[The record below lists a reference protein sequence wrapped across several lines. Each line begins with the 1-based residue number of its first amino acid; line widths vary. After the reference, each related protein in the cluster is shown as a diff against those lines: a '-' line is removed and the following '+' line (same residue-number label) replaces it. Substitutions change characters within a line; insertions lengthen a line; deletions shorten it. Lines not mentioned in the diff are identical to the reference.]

1 MTGLLKFMA
10 PEILAAFL
18 VGLVGSLHCIGM
30 CGPIAIALP
39 VPDSSNLSFFT
50 GRILYNLGRV
60 VTYAFLGAIL
70 GLVGSKIALAGA
82 QQVVSIILGIVII
95 IAVLLPQKYKNF
107 FAQHPVIQ
115 KLAHPLKS
123 NIGVLFSK
131 GTFSAMFLIGILN
144 GFLPCGLVY
153 VALAGAIASGDA
165 ISGAAVMILF
175 GLGTVPAMFAASVF
189 GKFINIGI
197 RTKIRKAVPVLAII
211 LGVIFILRGMNLGI
225 PMLSPKVSAETE
237 VSSEMDCH

>member
-1 MTGLLKFMA
+1 MS
-10 PEILAAFL
+10 PEIYAAFL

-60 VTYAFLGAIL
+60 VTYAFLGAVL

-82 QQVVSIILGIVII
+82 QQIVSIVLGVVII
-95 IAVLLPQKYKNF
+95 IAVLLPQKYKNY

-115 KLAHPLKS
+115 KLSHPLKS

-153 VALAGAIASGDA
+153 VALAGAIASGNA

-225 PMLSPKVSAETE
+225 PMLSPKVSTQTE
-237 VSSEMDCH
+237 ASSEMECH

>member
-1 MTGLLKFMA
+1 MS

-60 VTYAFLGAIL
+60 VTYSFLGAIL
-70 GLVGSKIALAGA
+70 GLLGGRIALAGA
-82 QQVVSIILGIVII
+82 QQIVSIILGVVII

-107 FAQHPVIQ
+107 FAQHPLIQ
-115 KLAHPLKS
+115 KLAQPLKE
-123 NIGVLFSK
+123 NIGVLFRK

-175 GLGTVPAMFAASVF
+175 GLGTVPAMFAATIF
-189 GKFINIGI
+189 GKFINAGI
-197 RTKIRKAVPVLAII
+197 RTKIRKAVPVLALL
-211 LGVIFILRGMNLGI
+211 LGIIFILRGMNLGI
-225 PMLSPKVSAETE
+225 PYISPKLSAQTE
-237 VSSEMDCH
+237 VSSEMECH

>member
-1 MTGLLKFMA
+1 MS

-39 VPDSSNLSFFT
+39 VPDSNNLSFFT

-60 VTYAFLGAIL
+60 ATYSFLGAVL
-70 GLVGSKIALAGA
+70 GLIGSKIALAGA
-82 QQVVSIILGIVII
+82 QQFVSIILGIII
-95 IAVLLPQKYKNF
+95 VIAVLLPQKYKNY
-107 FAQHPVIQ
+107 FAQHPATR

-123 NIGVLFSK
+123 NIGVLFKK

-197 RTKIRKAVPVLAII
+197 RAKIRKAVPILAIL

-225 PMLSPKVSAETE
+225 KYISPKINVQAE

>member
-1 MTGLLKFMA
+1 MS
-10 PEILAAFL
+10 PEILAAFF

-39 VPDSSNLSFFT
+39 VPDSNNLSFFT

-60 VTYAFLGAIL
+60 VTYSFLGAIL
-70 GLVGSKIALAGA
+70 GLIGSKIALTGA
-82 QQVVSIILGIVII
+82 QQIVSIVLGVIII
-95 IAVLLPQKYKNF
+95 IAVLLPQKYKNY
-107 FAQHPVIQ
+107 FAQHPIVQ

-123 NIGVLFSK
+123 NIGVLFKK

-175 GLGTVPAMFAASVF
+175 GLGTVPAMFAATVL
-189 GKFINIGI
+189 GKFINVEI
-197 RTKIRKAVPVLAII
+197 RTKIRKAIPVLAII

-225 PMLSPKVSAETE
+225 PYLSPKLSTQNE
-237 VSSEMDCH
+237 VSSEMECH

>member
-1 MTGLLKFMA
+1 MS

-60 VTYAFLGAIL
+60 FTYSFLGAVL
-70 GLVGSKIALAGA
+70 GIVGSKIALAGA
-82 QQVVSIILGIVII
+82 QQVVSIVLGVVII
-95 IAVLLPQKYKNF
+95 FAVLLPQKYKNY
-107 FAQHPVIQ
+107 FAQNSLTQ

-123 NIGVLFSK
+123 NIGVLFKK

-165 ISGAAVMILF
+165 ISGAVVMILF

-197 RTKIRKAVPVLAII
+197 RTKIRKAVPVLSIL

-225 PMLSPKVSAETE
+225 PMLSPKVSAQTE
-237 VSSEMDCH
+237 MSSEMECH

>member
-1 MTGLLKFMA
+1 MS

-60 VTYAFLGAIL
+60 VTYSFLGAIL
-70 GLVGSKIALAGA
+70 GLLGGRIALAGA
-82 QQVVSIILGIVII
+82 QQIVSIILGVVII

-107 FAQHPVIQ
+107 FAQHPLIQ
-115 KLAHPLKS
+115 KLAQPLKE
-123 NIGVLFSK
+123 NIGVLFRK

-175 GLGTVPAMFAASVF
+175 GLGTVPAMFAATIF
-189 GKFINIGI
+189 GKFINVGI
-197 RTKIRKAVPVLAII
+197 RTKIRKAVPVLAIL

-225 PMLSPKVSAETE
+225 PYISPKLSTQTE
-237 VSSEMDCH
+237 VSSEMECH

>member
-1 MTGLLKFMA
+1 MS

-60 VTYAFLGAIL
+60 VTYSFLGAIL
-70 GLVGSKIALAGA
+70 GLLGGRIALAGA
-82 QQVVSIILGIVII
+82 QQIVSIILGVVII

-107 FAQHPVIQ
+107 FAQHPLIQ
-115 KLAHPLKS
+115 KLAQPLKE
-123 NIGVLFSK
+123 NIGVLFRK

-175 GLGTVPAMFAASVF
+175 GLGTVPAMFAATIF
-189 GKFINIGI
+189 GKFINVGI
-197 RTKIRKAVPVLAII
+197 RTKIRKAVPVLALL
-211 LGVIFILRGMNLGI
+211 LGIIFILRGMNLGI
-225 PMLSPKVSAETE
+225 PYISPKLSAQTE
-237 VSSEMDCH
+237 VSSEMECH

>member
-1 MTGLLKFMA
+1 MS

-18 VGLVGSLHCIGM
+18 VGLVGGLHCIGM

-60 VTYAFLGAIL
+60 VTYSFLGAIL
-70 GLVGSKIALAGA
+70 GLLGGRIVLAGA
-82 QQVVSIILGIVII
+82 QQVVSIILGVVVI
-95 IAVLLPQKYKNF
+95 IAVLLPQKYKNY
-107 FAQHPVIQ
+107 FAQHPLTQ
-115 KLAHPLKS
+115 QLAQPLRS
-123 NIGVLFSK
+123 NIGMLFKK
-131 GTFSAMFLIGILN
+131 GTYSAMFLIGILN

-197 RTKIRKAVPVLAII
+197 RTKIRKAVPVFAIL

-225 PMLSPKVSAETE
+225 KYISPKINVQSE
-237 VSSEMDCH
+237 VSSEMECH

>member
-1 MTGLLKFMA
+1 MS

-60 VTYAFLGAIL
+60 VTYSFLGAAL

-82 QQVVSIILGIVII
+82 QQVVSIVLGVVII
-95 IAVLLPQKYKNF
+95 IAVLLPQNFKNY
-107 FAQHPVIQ
+107 FAQHPIIQ
-115 KLAHPLKS
+115 KLAQPLKS
-123 NIGVLFSK
+123 NIGVLFKK

-153 VALAGAIASGDA
+153 VALAGAISSGDA
-165 ISGAAVMILF
+165 ISGATIMILF

-189 GKFINIGI
+189 GKFINVGI
-197 RTKIRKAVPVLAII
+197 RTKIRKAVPVLAIL
-211 LGVIFILRGMNLGI
+211 LGVIFIMRGMNLGI
-225 PMLSPKVSAETE
+225 PYLSPKLSAQTE
-237 VSSEMDCH
+237 VSSDMECH

>member
-1 MTGLLKFMA
+1 MS
-10 PEILAAFL
+10 PEILAAFFI
-18 VGLVGSLHCIGM
+18 GLVGSLHCIGM

-39 VPDSSNLSFFT
+39 VPDSNNLSFFT

-60 VTYAFLGAIL
+60 VTYSFLGAVL

-82 QQVVSIILGIVII
+82 QQIVSIVLGAIII
-95 IAVLLPQKYKNF
+95 IAVILPQKYKNY
-107 FAQHPVIQ
+107 FAQHPVVQ

-123 NIGVLFSK
+123 NIGLLFSK

-225 PMLSPKVSAETE
+225 PMLSPKVSVQSE
-237 VSSEMDCH
+237 VSSEMECH

>member
-1 MTGLLKFMA
+1 MSA
-10 PEILAAFL
+10 EIYAAFFI
-18 VGLVGSLHCIGM
+18 GLVGSLHCIGM

-39 VPDSSNLSFFT
+39 VPNTSNLSFFT

-60 VTYAFLGAIL
+60 VTYAFLGAVL
-70 GLVGSKIALAGA
+70 GLIGSKIALAGA
-82 QQVVSIILGIVII
+82 QQVVSIVLGVVII
-95 IAVLLPQKYKNF
+95 IAVLLPQKYKNY
-107 FAQHPVIQ
+107 FAQHPLIQ

-211 LGVIFILRGMNLGI
+211 LGVIFVLRGMNLGI
-225 PMLSPKVSAETE
+225 PMLSPKVSVQSE